1 MACSNRMSLHTVLY
15 WLRKKVHSTV
25 LYPESRMVR
34 AEQHHLETATLVDL
48 IGAEMMQR
56 IDASWN
62 EESADTERGRQ

>member
-25 LYPESRMVR
+25 LYPESRMIR
-34 AEQHHLETATLVDL
+34 AEQHHLETATLV

-62 EESADTERGRQ
+62 EESADTEAGSE